1 MITGIEE
8 MANSLVAPHAGAWI
22 EIRRVLENVVL
33 RVVAPHAGAWI
44 EIVCRPRRYTTKLSR
59 PTRARGLKFL
69 KDCDAMILCA
79 VAPHAGA
86 WIEIAAILEDV
97 RTESVAPHAGAWIE
111 ICALAALE

>member
-1 MITGIEE
+1 M
-8 MANSLVAPHAGAWI
+8 
-22 EIRRVLENVVL
+22 
-33 RVVAPHAGAWI
+33 
-44 EIVCRPRRYTTKLSR
+44 
-59 PTRARGLKFL
+59 KFL